1 MTGQPVQVGVNN
13 THYVYLKRKVNTT
26 LSLTAGELK
35 VTPNTLQT
43 VVPDGAKVL
52 MVKVVG
58 RNCRNV
64 RVRVPKG
71 TKLFS
76 RGAAN
81 EETQDSYRE
90 VWAPLS
96 RFPALTVDVPD
107 TLSSALD
114 TNDSASELFTV
125 FSNDVATAT
134 VSLTVLFLTMV

>member
-13 THYVYLKRKVNTT
+13 THYVYLKRKVNT
-26 LSLTAGELK
+26 SLNLVAGELK
-35 VTPNTLQT
+35 ITPNTLQT
-43 VVPDGAKVL
+43 VIPDGAKIL

-58 RNCRNV
+58 RNCRNI

-76 RGAAN
+76 RGSSN
-81 EETQDSYRE
+81 DEIQDSYRE

-96 RFPALTVDVPD
+96 RFPTLTLDVPD
-107 TLSSALD
+107 TLATAID

-125 FSNDVATAT
+125 FSTDAATASFT
-134 VSLTVLFLTMV
+134 LTTMFLTMV